1 MKILVL
7 PAALSVFLLSSPAH
21 SQDTKPSDIQ
31 VSLAL
36 GAIAV
41 PDYEGSNDFYVAP
54 VPLLTIDWGR
64 LHFQG
69 TSLKVD
75 TLGYDGVVRAGPVAA
90 FRAGRRVSLNDDLR
104 GVGNTGHALDLG
116 GYIEMDLGR
125 ATLGLTA
132 VHDVTGPGGS
142 HVTVSATRPI
152 AVTKRLVVVPGI
164 NLSWASDRYM
174 QANFGINAAQSAASG
189 YSKYTSK
196 AGVKD
201 AGATMTAVY
210 GLSPHWS
217 VQLYADYRRLFDRAG
232 ASPLVDKVGS
242 RNQVTGFLGIGYR
255 F

>member
-1 MKILVL
+1 MKALV
-7 PAALSVFLLSSPAH
+7 PPVALFAVLMSSPAH
-21 SQDTKPSDIQ
+21 SQDSNTSDVQ
-31 VSLAL
+31 VSLAV
-36 GAIAV
+36 GALAV

-54 VPLLTIDWGR
+54 APLLTIDWGR
-64 LHFQG
+64 VHFQG

-90 FRAGRRVSLNDDLR
+90 FRAGRRISLNDDLR

-116 GYIEMDLGR
+116 GYIEVDLGR
-125 ATLGLTA
+125 ATLGMTA

-142 HVTVSATRPI
+142 HVTVSVSRPF
-152 AVTKRLVVVPGI
+152 AVTKRLIVVPGL

-174 QANFGINAAQSAASG
+174 LANFGINAAQSAASG
-189 YSKYTSK
+189 YSQYAPK
-196 AGVKD
+196 AGIKD

-210 GLSPHWS
+210 GISPHWS
-217 VQLYADYRRLFDRAG
+217 VQLYAEYRRLFDRAG

-242 RNQVTGFLGIGYR
+242 RNQLTGFLGIGYR